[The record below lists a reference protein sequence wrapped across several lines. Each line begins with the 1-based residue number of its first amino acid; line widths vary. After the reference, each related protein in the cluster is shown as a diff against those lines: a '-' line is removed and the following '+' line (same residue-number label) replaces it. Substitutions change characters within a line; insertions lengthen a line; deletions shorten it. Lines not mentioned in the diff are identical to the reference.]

1 MSGAFVLLF
10 RSLTY
15 TISPTLVKKREN
27 PWALVLAHTPEMKRR
42 TATEHIRS

>member
-10 RSLTY
+10 GAMTY
-15 TISPTLVKKREN
+15 TISPTLVKKREKS
-27 PWALVLAHTPEMKRR
+27 WELVAAHTPEMKRR